1 MIRPV
6 TPSDTPALLALSEG
20 TGFFHPAEI
29 ETLEGV
35 MADYHATAHAEY
47 GHRCVAW
54 DEGNGPL
61 GYIYFAPEE
70 MTDRTWYVWW
80 IAVSADCQN
89 RGLGRKLLAF
99 AETAIRAAG
108 GRLLVIETSA
118 TPKYEP
124 TRQFY
129 LRCGYTAAAVIP
141 DLYADGDGM
150 AVFTK
155 KVGNGQWAVGREDTK
170 TS

>member
-6 TPSDTPALLALSEG
+6 TPADSPALLALSEG
-20 TGFFHPAEI
+20 TGFFHPSEI

-35 MADYHATAHAEY
+35 LCDLFEHAHHF
-47 GHRCVAW
+47 GHQCVAW
-54 DEGNGPL
+54 DEGNGPV
-61 GYIYFAPEE
+61 GYVYFAPEE

-80 IAVSADCQN
+80 LAVAADRQN
-89 RGLGRKLLAF
+89 RGIGRKLLAF
-99 AETAIRAAG
+99 AESAVRDAG

-150 AVFTK
+150 AVFLK
-155 KVGNGQWAVGREDTK
+155 RVRSEE
-170 TS
+170 